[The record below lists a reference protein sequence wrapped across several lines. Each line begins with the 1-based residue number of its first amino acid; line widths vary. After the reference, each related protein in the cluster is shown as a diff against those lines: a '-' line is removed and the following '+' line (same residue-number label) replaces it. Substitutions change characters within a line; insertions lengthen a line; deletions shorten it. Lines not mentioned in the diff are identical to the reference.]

1 MRAGGRLKVEAV
13 DEPEGHFLKF
23 DEINRFSHFP
33 QEHMVAPNE
42 LNFLLSC

>member
-33 QEHMVAPNE
+33 QEHMGSPNE
-42 LNFLLSC
+42 LNFLFSC